1 MSHHDDFAF
10 DPVKGLPEHL
20 PQGEV
25 MLWQGSPHWQSLAL
39 RAFHIRKVA
48 IYFAILAAA
57 QSVFRFA
64 DGAGAGDAL
73 KPFIWYSILALLS
86 IAILTGLAWLSAR
99 TTIYTI
105 TSKRV
110 VMRIGMALPLTLNL
124 PYSKIESADLR
135 LYRDGTGDL
144 PLMLSKEDRIAWAV
158 LWPHARPFRF
168 SHPEPMLRAV
178 PNAEQVGA
186 CLASALQGLPQ
197 SPMKSPK
204 SAVRFAP
211 HIVTA

>member
-1 MSHHDDFAF
+1 MSPHDDFAF
-10 DPVKGLPEHL
+10 DPVKGLTEHL

-25 MLWQGSPHWQSLAL
+25 MLWQGSPRWQSLAV

-48 IYFAILAAA
+48 IYFACLAGA
-57 QSVFRFA
+57 QSLFRFA
-64 DGAGAGDAL
+64 DGAGTGDAL
-73 KPFIWYSILALLS
+73 KPFIWYTALALLS
-86 IAILTGLAWLSAR
+86 IAILTSLAWLSAR

-105 TSKRV
+105 TNKRV

-124 PYSKIESADLR
+124 PYLKIDGADLK

-144 PLMLSKEDRIAWAV
+144 PLKLANGDRLAWAV

-168 SHPEPMLRAV
+168 AHPEPMLRAV
-178 PNAEQVGA
+178 PDAEKVGA
-186 CLASALQGLPQ
+186 CLGAALSGTPSPPLASA
-197 SPMKSPK
+197 K

>member
-1 MSHHDDFAF
+1 VSHHDDFAF

-20 PQGEV
+20 PQGET
-25 MLWQGSPHWQSLAL
+25 MLWQGSPRWQSLAV

-64 DGAGAGDAL
+64 DGATAGDAL
-73 KPFIWYSILALLS
+73 KPFIWYSVLALLS
-86 IAILTGLAWLSAR
+86 IAILTGLAMLSAR

-110 VMRIGMALPLTLNL
+110 VMRLGMALPLTLNL

-144 PLMLSKEDRIAWAV
+144 PLMLSSGDRIAWAV

-168 SHPEPMLRAV
+168 RHPEPMLRAI
-178 PNAEQVGA
+178 PEADKVGA
-186 CLASALQGLPQ
+186 CLASALQGAPTT
-197 SPMKSPK
+197 PIKSAK
-204 SAVRFAP
+204 GAVRFAP
-211 HIVTA
+211 NILTA

>member
-1 MSHHDDFAF
+1 VISHDDFAF

-25 MLWQGSPHWQSLAL
+25 MLWQGSPRWQSLAV

-48 IYFAILAAA
+48 IYFACLAGA
-57 QSVFRFA
+57 QSLFRFV
-64 DGAGAGDAL
+64 DGAVAGDAL
-73 KPFIWYSILALLS
+73 KPFLWYAVLAMLS
-86 IAILTGLAWLSAR
+86 IAILTSLAWLSAR

-105 TSKRV
+105 TNKRV

-124 PYSKIESADLR
+124 PYVKIDGADLK
-135 LYRDGTGDL
+135 LHRDGTGDL
-144 PLMLSKEDRIAWAV
+144 PLKLAQGDRLAWAV
-158 LWPHARPFRF
+158 LWPHARPFHF
-168 SHPEPMLRAV
+168 AHPEPMLRAV
-178 PNAEQVGA
+178 PDAEKVGA
-186 CLASALQGLPQ
+186 CLGAALRGTPAAPLASA
-197 SPMKSPK
+197 K

>member
-1 MSHHDDFAF
+1 VSPHDDFAF

-25 MLWQGSPHWQSLAL
+25 MLWQGSPRWQSLAV

-48 IYFAILAAA
+48 IYFACLAGA
-57 QSVFRFA
+57 QSLLRFA
-64 DGAGAGDAL
+64 EGADAGDAL

-86 IAILTGLAWLSAR
+86 IAILTSLAWLSAR

-105 TSKRV
+105 TNKRV

-124 PYSKIESADLR
+124 PYVKIDGADLK
-135 LYRDGTGDL
+135 LYQDGTGDL
-144 PLMLSKEDRIAWAV
+144 PLKLTSGDRLAWAV

-168 SHPEPMLRAV
+168 RHPEPMLRAV
-178 PNAEQVGA
+178 PDADHVGA
-186 CLASALQGLPQ
+186 CLASALQGMPQ
-197 SPMKSPK
+197 SPMKSAK

-211 HIVTA
+211 NIVTA

>member
-20 PQGEV
+20 PHGET
-25 MLWQGSPHWQSLAL
+25 MLWQGSPRWQTLAIN
-39 RAFHIRKVA
+39 AFHIRKVA
-48 IYFAILAAA
+48 IYFACLAAA

-64 DGAGAGDAL
+64 DGAAAGDAL
-73 KPFIWYSILALLS
+73 KPFIWYSILACLS

-105 TSKRV
+105 TTKRV

-135 LYRDGTGDL
+135 LFANGTGDL
-144 PLMLSKEDRIAWAV
+144 PLRLMKEDRIAWAV
-158 LWPHARPFRF
+158 LWPDRKSTRLNS
-168 SHPEPMLRAV
+168 SHEWISRMPS
-178 PNAEQVGA
+178 
-186 CLASALQGLPQ
+186 SA
-197 SPMKSPK
+197 
-204 SAVRFAP
+204 
-211 HIVTA
+211 

>member
-20 PQGEV
+20 PHGET
-25 MLWQGSPHWQSLAL
+25 MLWQGSPRWQTLAIN
-39 RAFHIRKVA
+39 AFHIRKVA
-48 IYFAILAAA
+48 IYFACLSTA

-64 DGAGAGDAL
+64 DGAAAGDAL
-73 KPFIWYSILALLS
+73 KPFIWYSILACLS

-105 TSKRV
+105 TTKRV

-135 LYRDGTGDL
+135 LFANGTGDL
-144 PLMLSKEDRIAWAV
+144 PLRLMKEDRIAWAV

-178 PNAEQVGA
+178 PDAEHVGA
-186 CLASALQGLPQ
+186 CLASALQGVAQNPI
-197 SPMKSPK
+197 KSPK

>member
-25 MLWQGSPHWQSLAL
+25 MLWQGSPRWQALAL

-48 IYFAILAAA
+48 IYFAILALA
-57 QSVFRFA
+57 QSMFRFA
-64 DGAGAGDAL
+64 DGAATGDAL
-73 KPFIWYSILALLS
+73 KPFLWYSILALIS
-86 IAILTGLAWLSAR
+86 IALLTGLAWLSAR

-105 TSKRV
+105 TTKRV

-124 PYSKIESADLR
+124 PYSKIESLDLR
-135 LYRDGTGDL
+135 LYPDGTGDL
-144 PLMLSKEDRIAWAV
+144 PLMLGGEDRIAWAV

-168 SHPEPMLRAV
+168 RHPEPMLRAL
-178 PNAEQVGA
+178 PDAEKVGA
-186 CLASALQGLPQ
+186 SLVAALQGAPTTPL
-197 SPMKSPK
+197 KSTK

-211 HIVTA
+211 NIVTA

>member
-20 PQGEV
+20 PQGET
-25 MLWQGSPHWQSLAL
+25 MLWQGSPRWQGLAVH
-39 RAFHIRKVA
+39 AFHTRKVA

-64 DGAGAGDAL
+64 DGAPAGEAL
-73 KPFIWYSILALLS
+73 KPFIWYSILACLS

-105 TSKRV
+105 TTKRV

-124 PYSKIESADLR
+124 PYSKIESANLR
-135 LYRDGTGDL
+135 LHTDGTGDL
-144 PLMLSKEDRIAWAV
+144 PLMLSKEDRVAWAV
-158 LWPHARPFRF
+158 LWPHARPFCF
-168 SHPEPMLRAV
+168 SHPEPMLRAI
-178 PNAEQVGA
+178 PDAAQVGA
-186 CLASALQGLPQ
+186 CLASALQGVAQ
-197 SPMKSPK
+197 TPMKSTK